1 MIAPLLS
8 DPAVYALIAAGS
20 AIFGGGTVAAI
31 VVKLLSRDGDQ
42 AEAGAK
48 RSASKKDDLDVLRGV
63 IDELRDSEARKNE
76 RINQLE
82 ARMTQLEERERHA
95 LTRAAV
101 HEAWDQLAFATLVAH
116 NPQHP
121 PPPPLTLAKRE
132 HDERVRDEQDA
143 RDDRDAQAARDDRD
157 AASWRADRDA
167 RREDHR

>member
-8 DPAVYALIAAGS
+8 EPAIYALIAAGS
-20 AIFGGGTVAAI
+20 AIFGGGTIAAI
-31 VVKLLSRDGDQ
+31 TTKVLNKDVDQ

-48 RSASKKDDLDVLRGV
+48 RSASKRDDLDVLRGV
-63 IDELRDSEARKNE
+63 IDELRDSETRKNE

-101 HEAWDQLAFATLVAH
+101 HEAWDQLAFATLIAH

-132 HDERVRDEQDA
+132 HDDRIREEQDA

-167 RREDHR
+167 RNQREP